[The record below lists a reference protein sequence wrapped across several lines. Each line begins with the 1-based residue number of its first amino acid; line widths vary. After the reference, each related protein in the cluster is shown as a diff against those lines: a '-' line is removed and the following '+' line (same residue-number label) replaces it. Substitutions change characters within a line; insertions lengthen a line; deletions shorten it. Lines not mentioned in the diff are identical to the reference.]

1 MNLTSPPILALL
13 GAYAL
18 LILLLANVLL
28 ATRLPWTAKLLATG
42 LTAGLLAF
50 TWQTL
55 PQLAG
60 WPSQASPPERF
71 NLAALEVQEPD
82 KSGANKGVIYL
93 WVTRLAS
100 NTAEVVPRAFELP
113 YSAELQLKLNA
124 ASTKLR
130 KRMPQLG
137 ETVPG
142 KAPASG
148 HGKASVD
155 INFYDMPD
163 PLFPER

>member
-1 MNLTSPPILALL
+1 MNLTSSPVIALL

-18 LILLLANVLL
+18 IVLLLANVLF
-28 ATRLPWTAKLLATG
+28 ATRLPWASKLLAAA
-42 LTAGLLAF
+42 LTAGLLGF

-60 WPSQASPPERF
+60 WPARATTPDRF
-71 NLAALEVQEPD
+71 NLAAIEVQEPD
-82 KSGANKGVIYL
+82 KSGASKGVIYL

-100 NTAEVVPRAFELP
+100 NTADVVPRAFELP

-124 ASTKLR
+124 ASNKLR

-137 ETVPG
+137 ETAPG
-142 KAPASG
+142 KASATG
-148 HGKASVD
+148 HGPAAVD
-155 INFYDMPD
+155 LDFYDMPD

>member
-1 MNLTSPPILALL
+1 MNLTSPPLLALYA
-13 GAYAL
+13 AYAL
-18 LILLLANVLL
+18 VLVLWANVIF
-28 ATRLPWTAKLLATG
+28 ATRLPWVAKLVSTALAGG
-42 LTAGLLAF
+42 LFFF

-60 WPSQASPPERF
+60 WPTRGATPERF

-93 WVTRLAS
+93 WVTRLAT
-100 NTAEVVPRAFELP
+100 NTSEVVPRAFELP
-113 YSAELQLKLNA
+113 YSGELQLKLTA

-148 HGKASVD
+148 HGPASVD
-155 INFYDMPD
+155 LNFYDMPD

>member
-1 MNLTSPPILALL
+1 MSLTSPPLLALY

-18 LILLLANVLL
+18 VLLLLANVLF
-28 ATRLPWTAKLLATG
+28 ATRLPWTAKLLSIA
-42 LTAGLLAF
+42 LTAGLLGL

-60 WPSQASPPERF
+60 WPSRATTPERF

-93 WVTRLAS
+93 WVTRLAT
-100 NTAEVVPRAFELP
+100 NTSEVVPRAFELP
-113 YSAELQLKLNA
+113 YSAELQMKLTA

-142 KAPASG
+142 KASATG
-148 HGKASVD
+148 HGPASVD
-155 INFYDMPD
+155 INFFDMPD

>member
-1 MNLTSPPILALL
+1 MNLTSPPVLALL

-18 LILLLANVLL
+18 LVLLLANVLF
-28 ATRLPWTAKLLATG
+28 ATRLPWAAKLLAIG
-42 LTAGLLAF
+42 LGAGLFAF

-60 WPSQASPPERF
+60 WPSRALPPERF

-100 NTAEVVPRAFELP
+100 NTAEVVPRAYELP
-113 YSAELQLKLNA
+113 YSAELQLKLTA

-142 KAPASG
+142 KASTTG
-148 HGKASVD
+148 HGPANID
-155 INFYDMPD
+155 LNFYDMPD

>member
-1 MNLTSPPILALL
+1 MNLTSTPVLILL

-18 LILLLANVLL
+18 IVLLLANVLF
-28 ATRLPWTAKLLATG
+28 ATRLPWVAKLLATA
-42 LTAGLLAF
+42 LTVGLLGF

-55 PQLAG
+55 PLLSG
-60 WPSQASPPERF
+60 WPSRGLTPERF
-71 NLAALEVQEPD
+71 NLVALEVQEPD

-142 KAPASG
+142 KASTTG
-148 HGKASVD
+148 HGPANID
-155 INFYDMPD
+155 LNFYDMPD